1 MSLIVACHTGALVST
16 QSGSDK
22 LAEQAEARVW
32 PLAGLKTSRVP
43 ALVGTFGALRQKN
56 FTTIEEASNR
66 FHDHW
71 SSADSSPAVALSRS
85 VIQSHW
91 CRAAASAPP
100 FALRD
105 TSAGGHALPPPCST
119 SLESIHA
126 PASGWPDQVS
136 PEFEVVATFWP
147 LLLAVSHMVTVL
159 APPGGLHPH
168 AHFSTTCS
176 CASTKSAFHIWCGTG
191 KFRNDRTVPRVVPET
206 QSPAFGPLVYH
217 SSQYTPDRIPPKSA
231 LVGFQSPPA
240 DPSVRF
246 HASDQVGFC
255 DAWSVFHDGSMNTGY
270 ITDPPDS
277 TDASGVS
284 VTAPAAADTAI
295 TAT

>member
-1 MSLIVACHTGALVST
+1 MSPAPPGRLPVTWLPPGSTPGPFWSASSVPAAPVLVLIHSNSPFRLPPSGASLSLIVACHTGALVST

-71 SSADSSPAVALSRS
+71 SSADSSPAVPPSRS

-91 CRAAASAPP
+91 CS
-100 FALRD
+100 
-105 TSAGGHALPPPCST
+105 
-119 SLESIHA
+119 
-126 PASGWPDQVS
+126 
-136 PEFEVVATFWP
+136 
-147 LLLAVSHMVTVL
+147 
-159 APPGGLHPH
+159 
-168 AHFSTTCS
+168 
-176 CASTKSAFHIWCGTG
+176 TG
-191 KFRNDRTVPRVVPET
+191 KFRTDRPVPGVVPKT
-206 QSPAFGPLVYH
+206 QPPAFGPLVYH
-217 SSQYTPDRIPPKSA
+217 SSQYPPARIPPKSA

>member
-1 MSLIVACHTGALVST
+1 MSPAPPGRLPVTWLPPAHTHGPLWTASSMHANPVLVSLPWNNPFRLPPSGASLSLIVPCHTGALVST

-126 PASGWPDQVS
+126 PASGWPGQVS
-136 PEFEVVATFWP
+136 PEFEAGATFWP
-147 LLLAVSHMVTVL
+147 VLLAGSHMAAVL
-159 APPGGLHPH
+159 
-168 AHFSTTCS
+168 
-176 CASTKSAFHIWCGTG
+176 
-191 KFRNDRTVPRVVPET
+191 
-206 QSPAFGPLVYH
+206 
-217 SSQYTPDRIPPKSA
+217 
-231 LVGFQSPPA
+231 
-240 DPSVRF
+240 
-246 HASDQVGFC
+246 
-255 DAWSVFHDGSMNTGY
+255 
-270 ITDPPDS
+270 
-277 TDASGVS
+277 
-284 VTAPAAADTAI
+284 
-295 TAT
+295 

>member
-1 MSLIVACHTGALVST
+1 MSPAPPGRLPVTWLPPGSTPGPFWSAPSGPPAPVLVLVHSTSPSRSPQSGASLSMIVACHTGALVST

-22 LAEQAEARVW
+22 LAEQADARVW

-43 ALVGTFGALRQKN
+43 ELVGTFGALRQKN

-126 PASGWPDQVS
+126 PASAWPDQRS
-136 PEFEVVATFWP
+136 PELKAVATFWP
-147 LLLAVSHMVTVL
+147 WLLAGSHMITVL
-159 APPGGLHPH
+159 PPP
-168 AHFSTTCS
+168 
-176 CASTKSAFHIWCGTG
+176 
-191 KFRNDRTVPRVVPET
+191 
-206 QSPAFGPLVYH
+206 
-217 SSQYTPDRIPPKSA
+217 
-231 LVGFQSPPA
+231 
-240 DPSVRF
+240 
-246 HASDQVGFC
+246 
-255 DAWSVFHDGSMNTGY
+255 
-270 ITDPPDS
+270 
-277 TDASGVS
+277 
-284 VTAPAAADTAI
+284 
-295 TAT
+295 